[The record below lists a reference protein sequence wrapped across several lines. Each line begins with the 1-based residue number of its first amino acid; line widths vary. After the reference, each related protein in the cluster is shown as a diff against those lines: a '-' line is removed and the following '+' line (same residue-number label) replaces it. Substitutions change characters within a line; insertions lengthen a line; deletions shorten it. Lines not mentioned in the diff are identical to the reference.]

1 MLLTM
6 LDMGGLPLPMLV
18 GNADHMHNYLTDPA
32 KGVQPSLLLNLC
44 QGRKKLLV
52 TLELMHEQGVL
63 TRALL
68 RAIQLLNSKSKC
80 RQIFLT
86 CIEELTNI
94 PTIVWKIQL
103 QA

>member
-1 MLLTM
+1 
-6 LDMGGLPLPMLV
+6 
-18 GNADHMHNYLTDPA
+18 
-32 KGVQPSLLLNLC
+32 
-44 QGRKKLLV
+44 
-52 TLELMHEQGVL
+52 MHEQSVL

-68 RAIQLLNSKSKC
+68 QAIQLLNSKSKC

-103 QA
+103 QAES